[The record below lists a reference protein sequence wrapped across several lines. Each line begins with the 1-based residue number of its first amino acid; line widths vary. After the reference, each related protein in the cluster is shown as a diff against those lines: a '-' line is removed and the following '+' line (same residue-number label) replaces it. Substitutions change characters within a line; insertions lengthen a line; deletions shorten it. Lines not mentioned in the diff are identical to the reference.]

1 MAQLEQPIS
10 IEKGCNAVLAGRWR
24 EGLDILEPFL
34 DTKFKGWWPLHYYL
48 GVAYA
53 RTGSNAKA
61 VASFKR
67 VLGINGSHLESI
79 KELADLY
86 ALSGDKE
93 NERKYRKKAELIM
106 AQIAEQEK
114 ERREREEKE
123 EEEC

>member
-1 MAQLEQPIS
+1 
-10 IEKGCNAVLAGRWR
+10 
-24 EGLDILEPFL
+24 
-34 DTKFKGWWPLHYYL
+34 LHYYL